1 MNNSGN
7 HGSKIPLN
15 VQNRKPLPEAVAKS
29 STHEE
34 RNLRDLRAGTPPTRW
49 GMFNGSMPATMPAPP
64 PSPSLL
70 LPVSKAVRDPAL
82 AGGGI
87 GDTVSRKRG
96 PDGKFADSQGAG
108 PQSTATEDLANHER
122 EARLAEKR
130 YLKAFGIEDEQQ
142 TPPPAPG
149 APPAGPQAAGGGS
162 GDAAPAVGGNPDMP
176 PNNGTPPP
184 QPAAG
189 TGGPAAAGGPPM
201 PQSSGPQL
209 AAPPQAQPGMP
220 PQPGVPGAPPGPGGA
235 GAPPGAGPAQGGAP
249 PGADPAQAGAPGGA
263 GNDALSAMQMTPM
276 GQTKAGMPIF
286 DDPYNPAH
294 QTFTP
299 DQHGEA
305 AQLHNQQA
313 EMMTTSGRIPQALD
327 HQMKAQIH
335 QDMANDAQNPMERM
349 MARQTGGGANPM
361 DQFLNQLGGQQPG
374 DNNGLAGGPDARP
387 DQNKPLM
394 PDAQNGPLPGMLNTH
409 TGGKVGPQS
418 QSQQHAGTVEQPQ
431 GMPPD
436 PQGSSM
442 PDVSGP
448 LPGEMPGGAFDFRPE
463 EFDDGNLDQSGE
475 EAPQGAGAQ
484 GAPPSNAGNVTEPG
498 PDEGIMPTP
507 GGTESEP
514 PTANP
519 GPSTDDNNP
528 AAGEYDE
535 DEMQAAGGSPVPL
548 VGGAPTDELSAE
560 EDKFKKAFDR
570 WFA

>member
-1 MNNSGN
+1 MKGNGN

-15 VQNRKPLPEAVAKS
+15 LQERKALPEQVVKS
-29 STHEE
+29 ASHEE

-49 GMFNGSMPATMPAPP
+49 GMFNGAMPATQPAPP

-96 PDGKFADSQGAG
+96 PDGKFAQAQSAG
-108 PQSTATEDLANHER
+108 PQTTATEDLANHER

-130 YLKAFGIEDEQQ
+130 YLKALGIEEEQPG
-142 TPPPAPG
+142 TPPG
-149 APPAGPQAAGGGS
+149 PPAAGGGL
-162 GDAAPAVGGNPDMP
+162 GDAAPAVGGNPNMP
-176 PNNGTPPP
+176 PNNDTPPP
-184 QPAAG
+184 QPPAG

-209 AAPPQAQPGMP
+209 AKPQPPQPGMP
-220 PQPGVPGAPPGPGGA
+220 PQQPGMPPQAGVPGAAPAPGGA
-235 GAPPGAGPAQGGAP
+235 GAPPGADPAQGMG
-249 PGADPAQAGAPGGA
+249 QAGADQA
-263 GNDALSAMQMTPM
+263 GDPLAAMQMMPI

-294 QTFTP
+294 SSFTP
-299 DQHGEA
+299 DQHREA
-305 AQLHNQQA
+305 SQMHNQQA

-335 QDMANDAQNPMERM
+335 NDLANDAQSPMERM
-349 MARQTGGGANPM
+349 MAQQTGGGANPM
-361 DQFLNQLGGQQPG
+361 DQFLTQMGQQTPG
-374 DNNGLAGGPDARP
+374 DNNGLAGARP
-387 DQNKPLM
+387 DQNKPLT
-394 PDAQNGPLPGMLNTH
+394 PDAQSGPLPGMLNTH

-448 LPGEMPGGAFDFRPE
+448 VPGEMPGGAFDFRPE
-463 EFDDGNLDQSGE
+463 EFEDVDQSGE
-475 EAPQGAGAQ
+475 EATPGVGAE
-484 GAPPSNAGNVTEPG
+484 GAPPSNAGAVTQPG
-498 PDEGIMPTP
+498 PDEGIKPTP

-514 PTANP
+514 PTDNP
-519 GPSTDDNNP
+519 GPSVADNNP

-535 DEMQAAGGSPVPL
+535 DEMQAAGGDPVPP
-548 VGGAPTDELSAE
+548 VGGESPDAASAE
-560 EDKFKKAFDR
+560 EEQYKKAFDS
-570 WFA
+570 WLFTK